1 MSAASST
8 SAHSA
13 DGPRRP
19 EDDAGVDDSLT
30 TTAQPRSGR
39 RMPSRRVT
47 VLAGAAASALLI
59 GATRTTWA
67 EATAPD
73 LTGTS
78 QAVAVTGSDAAPAVL
93 ALAVVAIAAALASS
107 LSSTWVRYVTG
118 PVLIVAALA
127 AGWSAVAAALDPV
140 GAAGSAVTTAT
151 GVLGSEIEAVATPW
165 PLLTLIPA
173 AAVAVVGVLVLVAGG
188 SWPVGTRY
196 RSAAVA
202 APSDP
207 AHDPAAAWDAL
218 TRGEDPSVDDGAS
231 STGDE
236 DPRTGDQD
244 PRTGD
249 DEPPAAGAT
258 ADPRLP

>member
-1 MSAASST
+1 MSGASST
-8 SAHSA
+8 SPRSA

-19 EDDAGVDDSLT
+19 EGDAARDDSRI
-30 TTAQPRSGR
+30 AEGRPRSGR

-47 VLAGAAASALLI
+47 VLAGTAASALLI

-78 QAVAVTGSDAAPAVL
+78 QSVAVTGSEAAPAVL

-118 PVLIVAALA
+118 PVLIA
-127 AGWSAVAAALDPV
+127 AGLSAAWSAIAAALDPI

-151 GVLGSEIEAVATPW
+151 GVLGSEVDAVATPW
-165 PLLTLIPA
+165 PLLALIPA
-173 AAVAVVGVLVLVAGG
+173 AAVAAVGVIVLVAGR

-207 AHDPAAAWDAL
+207 ARDPAAAWDAL
-218 TRGEDPSVDDGAS
+218 TRGEDPSIDNGGS
-231 STGDE
+231 STGDDGPPE
-236 DPRTGDQD
+236 PGTTPDPRR
-244 PRTGD
+244 P
-249 DEPPAAGAT
+249 
-258 ADPRLP
+258 